1 MLHRSA
7 LVLASALAT
16 FALPAAAD
24 PVDARAAATQLFAAD
39 AVEVARYDLPGL
51 SEQETAALMTVAQTQ
66 RYYAA
71 VAFAP
76 DAGIMAEPTVL
87 AANYHS
93 PEAARAAALTG
104 CNERRQGGRACAL
117 ALEVRPQGWQARA
130 LMLSADATQG
140 FVDQYRAASGS
151 RAFAASGSSGQW
163 GIGQGRNA
171 ASDAIA
177 ACRGDS
183 AVSDCAVV
191 IAD

>member
-1 MLHRSA
+1 MSHRSA
-7 LVLASALAT
+7 LVLASVFAALAV
-16 FALPAAAD
+16 PAAAD
-24 PVDARAAATQLFAAD
+24 PVDARAAAGQLYAAD
-39 AVEVARYDLPGL
+39 AVEVVRHDMPGL
-51 SEQETAALMTVAQTQ
+51 SAQETAALMSVAQTQ

-93 PEAARAAALTG
+93 PEAARAAALDG
-104 CNERRQGGRACAL
+104 CNGRRQGGRACAL

-140 FVDQYRAASGS
+140 FVDQYRAATGS

-171 ASDAIA
+171 ATEAIA